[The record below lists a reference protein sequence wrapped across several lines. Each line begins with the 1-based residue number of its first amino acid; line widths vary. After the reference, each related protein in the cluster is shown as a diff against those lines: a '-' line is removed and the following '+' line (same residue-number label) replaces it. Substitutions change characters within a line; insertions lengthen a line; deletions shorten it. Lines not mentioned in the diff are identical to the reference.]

1 MVFAVDHGAHVGAP
15 HRIFGLCVFCK
26 YSHAVWCAGF
36 EISQPVLLVI
46 GGPVIMLQTFCA
58 VLVNLPHPLNHS
70 HRSHCPGVTLLMF
83 GTGLSIGSG
92 LYLRFQ
98 VDDCASFCCSLVESR
113 SCFNI
118 AYTAP
123 SMVGLL
129 VALGLLGLLATG
141 FCAKCPLEMRKIF
154 LVGDSGSFSFDN
166 KLCVLLLVLFVL
178 CVLCCCCCSCMFVGL
193 GWVGNDIGIPDIPLA
208 CGGMWGSGSGSTCS
222 DVVVVLM

>member
-1 MVFAVDHGAHVGAP
+1 
-15 HRIFGLCVFCK
+15 
-26 YSHAVWCAGF
+26 
-36 EISQPVLLVI
+36 
-46 GGPVIMLQTFCA
+46 MLQTFCA

-70 HRSHCPGVTLLMF
+70 QRSHCPGVTLLMF

-98 VDDCASFCCSLVESR
+98 VADCASFCCSLVESR

-129 VALGLLGLLATG
+129 VALALLGLLATG

-154 LVGDSGSFSFDN
+154 LVGDSGSFLLTISSVWCWCCLYVSFVVVVVAC
-166 KLCVLLLVLFVL
+166 LW
-178 CVLCCCCCSCMFVGL
+178 
-193 GWVGNDIGIPDIPLA
+193 GWVGLETT
-208 CGGMWGSGSGSTCS
+208 SGSLTYH
-222 DVVVVLM
+222 